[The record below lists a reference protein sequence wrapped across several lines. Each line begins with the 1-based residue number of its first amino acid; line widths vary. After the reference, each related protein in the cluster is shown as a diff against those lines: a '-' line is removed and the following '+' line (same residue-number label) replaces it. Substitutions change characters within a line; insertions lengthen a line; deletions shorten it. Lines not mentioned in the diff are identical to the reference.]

1 MIFYEKVL
9 TEKPEYSTIT
19 IENKSS
25 DSKKED
31 KTMMTNTEREL
42 RRLITEAGF
51 EAITVTMKCNGDKV
65 TIDPCCYA
73 EKPSFEATEFY
84 LIDSESLPSTGRDTL
99 DEVARYLLKY
109 ADLIKENDDDIER
122 LKKYIREYGKD
133 SDWSWVSDYHKD
145 LFGHRPHVGAD
156 MLIAWA
162 HSDSKGSA
170 RLYAERSN
178 PLIPGTYAWG
188 KEFYY

>member
-51 EAITVTMKCNGDKV
+51 EAITVT
-65 TIDPCCYA
+65 IDR
-73 EKPSFEATEFY
+73 KS
-84 LIDSESLPSTGRDTL
+84 
-99 DEVARYLLKY
+99 V
-109 ADLIKENDDDIER
+109 
-122 LKKYIREYGKD
+122 
-133 SDWSWVSDYHKD
+133 V
-145 LFGHRPHVGAD
+145 
-156 MLIAWA
+156 
-162 HSDSKGSA
+162 
-170 RLYAERSN
+170 
-178 PLIPGTYAWG
+178 
-188 KEFYY
+188 